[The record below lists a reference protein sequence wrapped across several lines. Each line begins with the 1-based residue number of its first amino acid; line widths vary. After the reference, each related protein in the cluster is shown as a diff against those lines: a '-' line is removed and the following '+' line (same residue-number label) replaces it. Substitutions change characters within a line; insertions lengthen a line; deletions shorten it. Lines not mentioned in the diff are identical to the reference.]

1 MKKVPKQGGKKMRGV
16 WVCVIALL
24 VAGVVNAQEQK
35 LKVYISADLE
45 GIGGVITDVQADPKG
60 REYEKFRRL
69 MTEEVNAAIAGAY
82 DAGATEVLVNDGHG
96 DSQNI
101 DLELLDKRARL
112 VRAYPGPLLMMDGI
126 DPSFDAVVFI
136 GYHAS
141 EGQAPAVMAHT
152 MWSQRVFEMKLNGI
166 VVPEATFNAA
176 IAGEY
181 GVPVVFLAG
190 DQTAGEEARR
200 LVGPIETVPV
210 KQAIGFYAAVMIHPE
225 EVQPLIRAGVKRGVE
240 RRREL
245 KPYKVEH
252 PVKLEITFK
261 YTVTAEIVSYLP
273 GVERPH
279 GNTVVFTA
287 KDMIE
292 TVRFCS
298 AIFYLNAL

>member
-1 MKKVPKQGGKKMRGV
+1 MRGV
-16 WVCVIALL
+16 CISVITLMFT
-24 VAGVVNAQEQK
+24 GVVNAQEQK
-35 LKVYISADLE
+35 LKVYISADME

-60 REYEKFRRL
+60 RQYEKFCRL

-82 DAGATEVLVNDGHG
+82 DAGATDVLVNDGHG

-112 VRAYPGPLLMMDGI
+112 VEAYPGPLLMMDGI

-166 VVPEATFNAA
+166 AVPEAAFNAA

-181 GVPVVFLAG
+181 GVPVVFLGG

-200 LVGPIETVPV
+200 LLGPIETVSV
-210 KQAIGFYAAVMIHPE
+210 KQAIGFNAAVMMHPE
-225 EVQPLIRAGVKRGVE
+225 KAQRLIRVGVKSGVE

-245 KPYKVEH
+245 KPYKLTN

-261 YTVTAEIVSYLP
+261 NTVTAEIISYLP

-292 TVRFCS
+292 TARFCS

>member
-1 MKKVPKQGGKKMRGV
+1 MRCV
-16 WVCVIALL
+16 WMCWIALL
-24 VAGVVNAQEQK
+24 VTAAANAQEHK
-35 LKVYISADLE
+35 LKVYVSADME
-45 GIGGVITDVQADPKG
+45 GIGGVISDVQAEPKG
-60 REYEKFRRL
+60 RDYEKFRRL
-69 MTEEVNAAIAGAY
+69 MTEEVNAAIVGAY
-82 DAGATEVLVNDGHG
+82 DAGATEVWVNDGHD

-101 DLELLDKRARL
+101 DLELLDKRAHL

-126 DPSFDAVVFI
+126 DQSFAAVVFI

-141 EGQAPAVMAHT
+141 EGQAPAVLAHT

-166 VVPEATFNAA
+166 TVPEAAFNAG

-200 LVGPIETVPV
+200 LLGPIETVPV
-210 KQAIGFYAAVMIHPE
+210 KQALGFYAAVTVSPGKT
-225 EVQPLIRAGVKRGVE
+225 QSLIRAGVERGVE
-240 RRREL
+240 RRGEL
-245 KPYKVEH
+245 KPYVVGH

-261 YTVTAEIVSYLP
+261 YTIAAEIVSYLP

-279 GNTVVFTA
+279 GNTIVYTA

-292 TVRFCS
+292 TAKFCS
-298 AIFYLNAL
+298 AIFYLNTL